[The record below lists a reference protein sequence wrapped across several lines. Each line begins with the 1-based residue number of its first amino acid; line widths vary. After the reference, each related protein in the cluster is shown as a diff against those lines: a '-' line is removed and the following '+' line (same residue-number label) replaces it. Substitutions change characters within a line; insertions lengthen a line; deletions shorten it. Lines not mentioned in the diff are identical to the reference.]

1 MQENEKVVVRE
12 MTKSELWVLLI
23 EWTIALNSHK

>member
-12 MTKSELWVLLI
+12 LTKSELWALLI
-23 EWTIALNSHK
+23 KWAIANSNN